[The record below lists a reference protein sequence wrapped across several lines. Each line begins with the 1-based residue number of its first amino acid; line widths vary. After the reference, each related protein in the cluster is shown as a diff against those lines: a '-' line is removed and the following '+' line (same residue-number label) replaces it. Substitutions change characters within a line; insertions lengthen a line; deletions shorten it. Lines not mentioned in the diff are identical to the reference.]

1 MPMVIMGSIVMQ
13 AGVQG
18 DQFWHTYPMNL
29 QVQVTSWQMVVM
41 VMLTMAA
48 VAVVGV

>member
-1 MPMVIMGSIVMQ
+1 MVARTMP
-13 AGVQG
+13 AADPG
-18 DQFWHTYPMNL
+18 DRFWLTYPMNL